1 MQNRLIK
8 SPRAKG
14 ILTALVLV
22 GAGAS
27 ASAQDLTVHCGHV
40 IDPVGGQVL
49 DDRRITI
56 KDGRFAEI
64 TAWQPGTAEKEGVDM
79 DLSDAWCLP
88 GFIDMHTHLSGQF
101 SKDAYREKFTKNPA
115 DIAFDA
121 AVYAGRTLDAGF
133 TTVRDLGDSF
143 NVTVA
148 LRNAI
153 RQGKVRGPRVFTSA
167 KSLATTGGH
176 ADPSNGYRQGLWP
189 HVVPEQGVLDGPY
202 EARKAVRQRYK
213 DGADLIK
220 VTATGGVL
228 SEAASGDNAQFQPDE
243 LKAIIETAHDYGF
256 KVAAHAHGKE
266 GMKRAIVAGVNSI
279 EHGTYLDD
287 EIIRL
292 MKKHGTYLVP
302 TLIAGDWVTEKAKI
316 AGFFPP
322 VVARK
327 AATIGPV
334 IASAFRRAHEKGV
347 NIAFGT
353 DSGVSAHGDNAREFV
368 LMVDNGM
375 TPMEAI
381 QAATV
386 NAADLLGQGHQL
398 GAIKA
403 GYLADLVA
411 VKSNPL
417 QDISVLQ
424 HIDTV
429 IKNGKQEK

>member
-1 MQNRLIK
+1 MKNHAMTSFARLLGL
-8 SPRAKG
+8 SA
-14 ILTALVLV
+14 LLSVSLATADELVL
-22 GAGAS
+22 
-27 ASAQDLTVHCGHV
+27 HCGHV
-40 IDPVGGQVL
+40 IDPVAGKVL
-49 DDRRITI
+49 ENQRLVI
-56 KDGRFAEI
+56 KDGRFSEI
-64 TAWQPGTAEKEGVDM
+64 GPWQAGVSDTARDYR
-79 DLSDAWCLP
+79 DYSDAWCLP

-101 SKDAYREKFTKNPA
+101 SKDSYREKFTKNPA
-115 DIAFDA
+115 DVAFDS

-153 RQGKVRGPRVFTSA
+153 RQGKVRGPRIFTAA

-189 HVVPEQGVLDGPY
+189 HVVPEQGVLDGPD

-220 VTATGGVL
+220 ITATGGVL

-243 LKAIIETAHDYGF
+243 LRAIIETAHDYGF
-256 KVAAHAHGKE
+256 RVAAHAHGKE

-302 TLIAGDWVTEKAKI
+302 TLLAGDWVTQKAKVP
-316 AGFFPP
+316 GFFPP

-334 IASAFRRAHEKGV
+334 LASAFAKAHDKGV
-347 NIAFGT
+347 KIAFGT
-353 DSGVSAHGDNAREFV
+353 DSGVSAHGDNAQEFA
-368 LMVDNGM
+368 LMVKNGM

-386 NAADLLGQGHQL
+386 NAADLLGQGQQL
-398 GAIKA
+398 GAIKP
-403 GYLADLVA
+403 GFHADLVV
-411 VKSNPL
+411 VKANPL
-417 QDISVLQ
+417 EDIAALQQVHSVF
-424 HIDTV
+424 
-429 IKNGKQEK
+429 KNGKQEK